1 MNQNKC
7 EVCGSKIA
15 DKQRQFGVYSIEGKF
30 CSANCQQYRKSEVK
44 NFSTER
50 LAQFADPRNI
60 QIGEA
65 TKIFIQ
71 EELKK
76 RRFSPPQPANLL
88 YIQTVNQMPNGDL
101 RYCYKCGRGT
111 ASLKDYRIINWF
123 VFVIV
128 FVGGKGMDYEA
139 CPNCMRKKIAERAA
153 IQIFTAHVVFPIVA
167 VFHIVQFCRTFV
179 PGHSR

>member
-1 MNQNKC
+1 MISV
-7 EVCGSKIA
+7 E
-15 DKQRQFGVYSIEGKF
+15 QRRINVYSVEGKF
-30 CSANCQQYRKSEVK
+30 CTVNCEQYRKSEVE
-44 NFSTER
+44 NLSTER
-50 LAQFADPRNI
+50 LTQFAEPGNN

-65 TKIFIQ
+65 TKLFIQ

-76 RRFSPPQPANLL
+76 RRFAQLQPVNLL
-88 YIQTVNQMPNGDL
+88 YIQTVNQLPNGDL
-101 RYCYKCGRGT
+101 RYCYECGEKT
-111 ASLKDYRIINWF
+111 ESLKDYRIINWF
-123 VFVIV
+123 VFVII